1 MSSHGKVGRGAR
13 LAIGLQV
20 LLAGVLALSA
30 VVMVNWLAGRP
41 GVRQRVDFT
50 STGRNSLDLATQ
62 LVLESLR
69 DPVDVDIFFRVARQP
84 MTAKVHEVQART
96 RKLLALSESLSSGQV
111 QVRENDLMDRL
122 AVQERMQQL
131 HIRGLENCLVV
142 SQGNARAVVRL
153 YGELAEFDL
162 GNPDPNNFR
171 PPSILSF
178 NAERELVEAIL
189 KVTRGE
195 RPKVLFLSGHG
206 EIALMDSEEESLGK
220 LHAALR
226 DDGLDVEGWNR
237 LEDGEFPEE
246 TALIAVVGPTDPLG
260 DELLDE
266 LEAFARGGGRLLIA
280 PSGGAKELKDSGL
293 QELADRFGVNVGEG
307 TVMQAWLDSTTGRMF
322 GGPRALGFKVREA
335 QMRRHP
341 ILDAMR
347 NAGRTFSVFNSHP
360 VGVAR
365 QISGGQGLSTP
376 LVASDPNLSWLDDPY
391 PLNYEHD
398 AATEDS
404 RSFDLMVAAQWVPEA
419 FIDSGTASEAKA
431 DGPKERV
438 EARLLVL
445 GSADWMRNYLH
456 TENEAFLL
464 GAFNWLVDREWRVSV
479 SPKDPDYRVLDP
491 EAHGPVLHLAL
502 WILPALCLLGGLL
515 TAFRRSRGG
524 VNR

>member
-1 MSSHGKVGRGAR
+1 S
-13 LAIGLQV
+13 
-20 LLAGVLALSA
+20 LSA
-30 VVMVNWLAGRP
+30 GL
-41 GVRQRVDFT
+41 
-50 STGRNSLDLATQ
+50 
-62 LVLESLR
+62 
-69 DPVDVDIFFRVARQP
+69 
-84 MTAKVHEVQART
+84 
-96 RKLLALSESLSSGQV
+96 V

-153 YGELAEFDL
+153 FGDLAEFDL
-162 GNPDPNNFR
+162 GNPDPENYR

-178 NAERELVEAIL
+178 NGERELVEAIL

-195 RPKVLFLSGHG
+195 RPKVLFLTGHG
-206 EIALMDSEEESLGK
+206 EVPLLDTEEESLGK

-226 DDGLDVEGWNR
+226 DDGLTVDTWNR
-237 LEDGEFPEE
+237 LEEGEFPDD

-266 LEAFARGGGRLLIA
+266 LEAFARGGGRLLLA
-280 PSGGAKELKDSGL
+280 PSGKAEALKRSGL
-293 QELADRFGVNVGEG
+293 QDLADRFGVDIGEG
-307 TVMQAWLDSTTGRMF
+307 TVMQAWVDATTGRLF
-322 GGPRALGFKVREA
+322 GGPKALGFKVREA

-347 NAGRTFSVFNSHP
+347 SSGRTFSVFNSHP

-365 QISGGQGLSTP
+365 QVSGGQGLSTP
-376 LVASDPNLSWLDDPY
+376 LVASDPTLSWLDDPY
-391 PLNYEHD
+391 PPNYEHD
-398 AATEDS
+398 KNTEDA
-404 RSFDLMVAAQWVPEA
+404 RSFDLLVASQWVPSE
-419 FIDSGTASEAKA
+419 FVDNSTASEAEEA
-431 DGPKERV
+431 GPKQRV
-438 EARLLVL
+438 EARLIVL

-456 TENEAFLL
+456 SENEAFLM

-502 WILPALCLLGGLL
+502 WILPLLCLLGGLL
-515 TAFRRSRGG
+515 TAFRRSRG
-524 VNR
+524 

>member
-1 MSSHGKVGRGAR
+1 M
-13 LAIGLQV
+13 AIGLQV
-20 LLAGVLALSA
+20 LMGGVLALAA

-50 STGRNSLDLATQ
+50 STGRNSLDLATR

-69 DPVDVDIFFRVARQP
+69 EPVEVDIFFRPAHQP
-84 MTAKVHEVQART
+84 MTAKVYEVQSRT
-96 RKLLALSESLSSGQV
+96 KKLLALSEALSAGQL

-122 AVQERMQQL
+122 AVQERLQQL

-142 SQGNARAVVRL
+142 SQGSARAVVRL
-153 YGELAEFDL
+153 WGDLADFDL

-195 RPKVLFLSGHG
+195 RPKVLFLTGHG
-206 EIALMDSEEESLGK
+206 EIPLMDSEEESLGK

-226 DDGLDVEGWNR
+226 DDGLGVETWNR
-237 LEDGEFPEE
+237 LEDGEFPED
-246 TALIAVVGPTDPLG
+246 TALIAVVGPTDPLA

-280 PSGGAKELKDSGL
+280 PSGVAEELKQSGL
-293 QELADRFGVNVGEG
+293 QKLADRFGVDIGEG
-307 TVMQAWLDSTTGRMF
+307 TVMQAWLDPTTGRMF
-322 GGPRALGFKVREA
+322 GGPRALGFKVRYA

-347 NAGRTFSVFNSHP
+347 SAERTFSVFHSHP

-391 PLNYEHD
+391 PPNYEHD
-398 AATEDS
+398 TSEDA
-404 RSFDLMVAAQWVPEA
+404 RSFDLLVACQWVPEA
-419 FIDSGTASEAKA
+419 FLDKSTASEAQA
-431 DGPKERV
+431 AGPKEKV

-456 TENEAFLL
+456 DENESFLL

-524 VNR
+524 VTHH